1 MGASKQAMMDEVDR
15 IGREE
20 YDEDGN
26 PKTLGYEDLDEMSG
40 IPSRDTSA
48 EDEEKKKLGRK
59 AMAPK
64 TMGFDNDE
72 LVEVILD
79 LQKKEEE
86 DNG

>member
-48 EDEEKKKLGRK
+48 EDEEKKKLGGRLSDTN
-59 AMAPK
+59 AV
-64 TMGFDNDE
+64 GLRN
-72 LVEVILD
+72 
-79 LQKKEEE
+79 EEK

>member
-48 EDEEKKKLGRK
+48 EDEEKKKLGGRLSDTN
-59 AMAPK
+59 AV
-64 TMGFDNDE
+64 GLRN
-72 LVEVILD
+72 
-79 LQKKEEE
+79 EEE

>member
-1 MGASKQAMMDEVDR
+1 MGVSK
-15 IGREE
+15 
-20 YDEDGN
+20 EDGN
-26 PKTLGYEDLDEMSG
+26 PKTLGYEDLDELSG

-64 TMGFDNDE
+64 TMGYDNDE
-72 LVEVILD
+72 LVEVILN
-79 LQKKEEE
+79 LQKKAEK

>member
-48 EDEEKKKLGRK
+48 EDEEKKNLAG
-59 AMAPK
+59 
-64 TMGFDNDE
+64 D
-72 LVEVILD
+72 
-79 LQKKEEE
+79 
-86 DNG
+86 

>member
-1 MGASKQAMMDEVDR
+1 MGVSKQDMMDEVDR

-48 EDEEKKKLGRK
+48 EDEEKKKLGGRLSDTN
-59 AMAPK
+59 AV
-64 TMGFDNDE
+64 GLRN
-72 LVEVILD
+72 
-79 LQKKEEE
+79 EEE